1 MAKLNST
8 ELKNILAAKNP
19 WRLPKPSWPAEANT
33 FSRPLALLLW
43 RELSLMPLEQRSGHT
58 VITGPRRSGKTT
70 VLYQTAK
77 RLVEEKGLDPFK
89 VIFLSL
95 EETAFIGTR
104 LDQILDML
112 VPITQVTPE
121 DPAILLLDEICES
134 EGWDRT
140 LKISY
145 DDPARYPFRIV
156 ASSSSAIQLNRGK
169 IESGAGR
176 WKQVHLMGCMFR
188 EALKI
193 SGVPV
198 PPPSHRLEG
207 RDETLRGILESAEAD
222 YRSPPENL
230 QALRDFATTGG
241 FPENLFKPNM
251 SDSDKANWIHSR
263 YNDMREIAM
272 KATEMDI
279 PKVISVRISGGLPA
293 VLRRASSA
301 PCDEIAPKDWAN
313 DIEMMDKQT
322 LERYLTGLE
331 EAMLLFRLE
340 NYANPPAR
348 YKKAFFY
355 DNAIPASQRYDTRIS
370 MTPETGS
377 GWPLENMAASA
388 LQELVLLSLG
398 HSKLYHLRDGKSEA
412 DLVFS
417 EASHKNESPV
427 VFEIASS
434 SDHDTSG
441 LIKLMSKPGFAW
453 MKGRTYLVSLDGK
466 VNLDGDVKSL
476 PLEVFID
483 AVEAKRNILLQER
496 FSNVS

>member
-1 MAKLNST
+1 MAKLNSA
-8 ELKNILAAKNP
+8 ELENILAAKNP
-19 WRLPKPSWPAEANT
+19 WHLPKPSWPAEANAV
-33 FSRPLALLLW
+33 SRPLADLLW
-43 RELSLMPLEQRSGHT
+43 RELSSMPLEQRSYHK

-77 RLVEEKGLDPFK
+77 RLVEEQELNPRK
-89 VIFLSL
+89 VVFLSL
-95 EETAFIGTR
+95 EEAAFVGTR

-112 VPITQVTPE
+112 VPISQVTPE
-121 DPAILLLDEICES
+121 APAVLLLDEICES

-176 WKQVHLMGCMFR
+176 CKQVHLMGCMFR
-188 EALKI
+188 EALSI
-193 SGVPV
+193 SGVSL
-198 PPPSHRLEG
+198 PSHRLER
-207 RDETLRGILESAEAD
+207 RDASLRGILESAEAD
-222 YRSPPENL
+222 YRSPSENL
-230 QALRDFATTGG
+230 QAIRDFATTGG
-241 FPENLFKPNM
+241 FPENLFKPRM
-251 SDSDKANWIHSR
+251 SDGDKANWIHSR
-263 YNDMREIAM
+263 HNDMREIAM

-279 PKVISVRISGGLPA
+279 PKVMPVRIPGGLSA

-301 PCDEIAPKDWAN
+301 PCGEIAPTDWAK
-313 DIEMMDKQT
+313 DIDMMDKQT
-322 LERYLTGLE
+322 LERYLSGLG

-340 NYANPPAR
+340 NYANPPKR
-348 YKKAFFY
+348 NKKAFFH
-355 DNAIPASQRYDTRIS
+355 DNAIPASQRYDTRVS
-370 MTPETGS
+370 LTSGS

-398 HSKLYHLRDGKSEA
+398 HCELYHLRDGKLEA
-412 DLVFS
+412 DLVFL

-441 LIKLMSKPGFAW
+441 LFKLMSKPGFAW

-476 PLEVFID
+476 PLEVFMD
-483 AVEAKRNILLQER
+483 AVEIKRNIFLQER
-496 FSNVS
+496 FSDVS

>member
-1 MAKLNST
+1 MAKLNSA
-8 ELKNILAAKNP
+8 ELQNILAAKNP
-19 WRLPKPSWPAEANT
+19 WHLPKPSWPAEANT
-33 FSRPLALLLW
+33 VLRPLADLLW
-43 RELSLMPLEQRSGHT
+43 RELSSTPLEQRSYHK

-77 RLVEEKGLDPFK
+77 RLVEEQGLDPRK
-89 VIFLSL
+89 VVFLSL
-95 EETAFIGTR
+95 EEAAFVGTR

-112 VPITQVTPE
+112 VSITQVTPE
-121 DPAILLLDEICES
+121 APAVLLLDEICES

-188 EALKI
+188 EALSI
-193 SGVPV
+193 SGVSLPL
-198 PPPSHRLEG
+198 HRLER
-207 RDETLRGILESAEAD
+207 RDASLRGILESAEAD

-230 QALRDFATTGG
+230 QAIRDLATTGG
-241 FPENLFKPNM
+241 FPENLFKPRM
-251 SDSDKANWIHSR
+251 SDDDKANWIHSR
-263 YNDMREIAM
+263 HNDMREIAM

-279 PKVISVRISGGLPA
+279 PKVMPVRIPGGLSA

-301 PCDEIAPKDWAN
+301 PCGEIALKDWAK
-313 DIEMMDKQT
+313 DIDMMDKQT
-322 LERYLTGLE
+322 LERYLSGLE

-348 YKKAFFY
+348 NKKAFFY

-370 MTPETGS
+370 LTSGTGS

-398 HSKLYHLRDGKSEA
+398 HSKLYHLRDGKLET

-417 EASHKNESPV
+417 EASHKNDDPV

-441 LIKLMSKPGFAW
+441 LFKLMNKPGFTW
-453 MKGRTYLVSLDGK
+453 MKKRTYLISLDGK
-466 VNLDGDVKSL
+466 VNLDGDAKSL
-476 PLEVFID
+476 PLEVFMD
-483 AVEAKRNILLQER
+483 AVEIKRNILLQER
-496 FSNVS
+496 FSDVS

>member
-1 MAKLNST
+1 MAKLSST
-8 ELKNILAAKNP
+8 ELQNILAAKNP
-19 WRLPKPSWPAEANT
+19 WHLPKPSWPAEANT
-33 FSRPLALLLW
+33 VSRPLADLLW
-43 RELSLMPLEQRSGHT
+43 RELSSTPLEQRSGHT

-77 RLVEEKGLDPFK
+77 RLVEEEGLEPLK
-89 VIFLSL
+89 VVFLSL
-95 EETAFIGTR
+95 EEAAFVGTR

-188 EALKI
+188 EALSI
-193 SGVPV
+193 SGVSL
-198 PPPSHRLEG
+198 PSHRLE
-207 RDETLRGILESAEAD
+207 RSDASLRGILESAESD

-230 QALRDFATTGG
+230 QAIRDFATTGG
-241 FPENLFKPNM
+241 FPENLFKPHM
-251 SDSDKANWIHSR
+251 SEGDKANWIHSR
-263 YNDMREIAM
+263 HNDMREIAM

-279 PKVISVRISGGLPA
+279 PKVMPVRIPGGLSA

-301 PCDEIAPKDWAN
+301 PCGEIAPINWEKDI
-313 DIEMMDKQT
+313 DMMDKQT
-322 LERYLTGLE
+322 LERYLSGLE

-348 YKKAFFY
+348 NKKAFFY

-370 MTPETGS
+370 LTSGTGS

-398 HSKLYHLRDGKSEA
+398 HSKLHHLRDGKLEA
-412 DLVFS
+412 DLVFL
-417 EASHKNESPV
+417 EASHENDKPV

-441 LIKLMSKPGFAW
+441 LFKLMSKPGFAW

-476 PLEVFID
+476 PLEVFVD
-483 AVEAKRNILLQER
+483 AVQHKRNMLLQER
-496 FSNVS
+496 FSDVS

>member
-1 MAKLNST
+1 MANLSSA
-8 ELKNILAAKNP
+8 ELENILAAKNP
-19 WRLPKPSWPAEANT
+19 WHLPKPSWPAEANAV
-33 FSRPLALLLW
+33 SRPLADLLW
-43 RELSLMPLEQRSGHT
+43 RELSSMPLEQRSYHK

-77 RLVEEKGLDPFK
+77 RLVEEQGLDPRK
-89 VIFLSL
+89 VVFLSL
-95 EETAFIGTR
+95 EEASFVGTR

-112 VPITQVTPE
+112 VPITQVMPE
-121 DPAILLLDEICES
+121 APAVLLLDEICES

-176 WKQVHLMGCMFR
+176 LKQVHLMGCMFR
-188 EALKI
+188 EALSI
-193 SGVPV
+193 SGVSLPL
-198 PPPSHRLEG
+198 HRLER
-207 RDETLRGILESAEAD
+207 RDASLRGILESAEAD

-230 QALRDFATTGG
+230 QAIRDLATTGG
-241 FPENLFKPNM
+241 FPENLFKPHM
-251 SDSDKANWIHSR
+251 SDGDKANWMHSR
-263 YNDMREIAM
+263 HNDMREIAM

-279 PKVISVRISGGLPA
+279 PKVMPVRIHGGLSA

-301 PCDEIAPKDWAN
+301 PCGEIALKDWAN
-313 DIEMMDKQT
+313 DIDMMDKQT
-322 LERYLTGLE
+322 LERYLSGLE

-340 NYANPPAR
+340 NYANPPKR
-348 YKKAFFY
+348 NKKAFFY

-370 MTPETGS
+370 LTSGS

-398 HSKLYHLRDGKSEA
+398 HSKLYHLRDGKLET

-417 EASHKNESPV
+417 EASHKNDDPV

-441 LIKLMSKPGFAW
+441 LFKLMNKPGFTW
-453 MKGRTYLVSLDGK
+453 MKRRTYLISLDGK

-476 PLEVFID
+476 PLEVFMD
-483 AVEAKRNILLQER
+483 AVETKRNILLQER
-496 FSNVS
+496 FSDVS